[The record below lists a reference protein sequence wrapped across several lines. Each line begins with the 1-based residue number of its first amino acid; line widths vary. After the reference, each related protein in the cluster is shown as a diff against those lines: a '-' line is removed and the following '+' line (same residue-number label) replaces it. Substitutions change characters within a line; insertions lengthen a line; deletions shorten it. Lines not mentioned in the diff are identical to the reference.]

1 MEVKQP
7 IDTITE
13 DMRVLNNA
21 VAGDLNTSDS
31 WVTHEFWAMAAGSV
45 ANIVAVLVLMGWVGR
60 TQADGLVVAIT
71 AIIGATELIVVNSS
85 LIWKYLTT
93 KAAVKAQ
100 MIESRY
106 RYMEYVT
113 VERMRMNNTQ
123 STNE

>member
-7 IDTITE
+7 VDTITE

-21 VAGDLNTSDS
+21 VAGDLSTSDS

-60 TQADGLVVAIT
+60 TQADGLVTAVT

-113 VERMRMNNTQ
+113 VERMRMNSTT